1 MWNKN
6 TQLKYKHC
14 TIDTI
19 FYSSKHIPQILI
31 KSYITTYCSDVVR
44 SLVPNVPEDLFD
56 YMGTQVRTKQ
66 TEEKGCFTSSTVVI
80 ILEKCNFLWK
90 NLLKVVSLGPGEGLF
105 FKAIHVYGYPFQMWL
120 TPPWQMCNNSTG
132 MFMSIKIIKKLVSHF
147 PFTTHIFVF
156 TTHTRWFC
164 IGHLQE
170 YSPQKLPVSRS
181 YQSHTTYTICIT

>member
-6 TQLKYKHC
+6 TQLKHKHC
-14 TIDTI
+14 TIDTR

-44 SLVPNVPEDLFD
+44 TLVPNVPEDVFD

-66 TEEKGCFTSSTVVI
+66 NEESGCFTSSTGVI

-105 FKAIHVYGYPFQMWL
+105 FKAIHVYGYPFQM
-120 TPPWQMCNNSTG
+120 CFKASN
-132 MFMSIKIIKKLVSHF
+132 
-147 PFTTHIFVF
+147 
-156 TTHTRWFC
+156 
-164 IGHLQE
+164 
-170 YSPQKLPVSRS
+170 SRS
-181 YQSHTTYTICIT
+181 VQPASMMCWWWMHLPPTV

>member
-1 MWNKN
+1 M
-6 TQLKYKHC
+6 
-14 TIDTI
+14 
-19 FYSSKHIPQILI
+19 
-31 KSYITTYCSDVVR
+31 
-44 SLVPNVPEDLFD
+44 PNVPEDLFD

-66 TEEKGCFTSSTVVI
+66 SEEKGCFTSSTGVI
-80 ILEKCNFLWK
+80 ILEKCNCLWK
-90 NLLKVVSLGPGEGLF
+90 NLLNVVSLGPGEGLF
-105 FKAIHVYGYPFQMWL
+105 FKAIHVYGHPFQMWL

-132 MFMSIKIIKKLVSHF
+132 MFMSIKIIKKLVFVDIFVRPFTTHTSNTHF

-170 YSPQKLPVSRS
+170 YSAQKLPVSRS